1 MLSLQAQA
9 GGVQEEARPAHKR
22 KASRSPLP
30 RTSHEGYFAVHSD
43 RPSNQGASSPKAR
56 VSQPLLSSRDLHR
69 PYVTVWRAHM
79 MVMTIISILAVDFRV
94 FPRTFGKCE
103 SWGTSLVSLEFH
115 SLEHCAH
122 DFFTKMDLGVGSF
135 VFSLGV
141 TSAIPILQRHGQ
153 KTASASIWTVFSR
166 TRVVLALGLL
176 RLLSVKGTDYPVSTH
191 RNSAIEPAQS
201 V

>member
-1 MLSLQAQA
+1 MLSPQTQA
-9 GGVQEEARPAHKR
+9 GGVQEEAGPAHKR

-30 RTSHEGYFAVHSD
+30 RTSQEGYFALPSD
-43 RPSNQGASSPKAR
+43 RPSNQGASSPQTR
-56 VSQPLLSSRDLHR
+56 VSQPELSSRDLHR

-103 SWGTSLVSLEFH
+103 SWGTSLVSLDLIAL
-115 SLEHCAH
+115 SVSSPCRPQ
-122 DFFTKMDLGVGSF
+122 MDLGVGSF

-141 TSAIPILQRHGQ
+141 TSAIPVLQRDGQ
-153 KTASASIWTVFSR
+153 KNAGTSVWTVLSR

-191 RNSAIEPAQS
+191 CFTAIEPAQS